1 MKKISSFLF
10 FYVAVMLCAFASA
23 QQITINLTDSSNS
36 VSSQAMLYFD
46 VNLHPNYVY
55 PEDSQIIIDT
65 TLNSSQVYSLTTDGI
80 ACYVNGYGEFTK
92 SVVVPLGVSVKSG
105 KTYILSQNQISNF
118 DATSI
123 ILLEDRLTGTFIN
136 LRQHNYYFHITQTGR
151 VDGRFFLHI
160 SYPPQIDSIPANCSN
175 QNGTINITEDS
186 TITWGSCLLYDSG
199 AHLLAVSNNV
209 SGNISFPGLLA
220 GSYNIEFDYGTYV
233 ATKPFHL
240 AGGKISVDVTASTV
254 YASINEEVQFTS
266 NAINAST
273 FHWDFGDFGTQD
285 AVENPGYFYIN
296 AGIYQVTLTAGNN
309 YSCQASG
316 SVTMHISHD
325 STLAVGTI
333 SNNDLVKISNYN
345 KDLRISVT
353 NSQKSD
359 YSFEIHGVSG
369 QLLLNGS
376 VSTDDVVVSTANLPA
391 GIYLVTVKSGAGSL
405 TRKIFLP

>member
-1 MKKISSFLF
+1 MNF
-10 FYVAVMLCAFASA
+10 F
-23 QQITINLTDSSNS
+23 
-36 VSSQAMLYFD
+36 
-46 VNLHPNYVY
+46 
-55 PEDSQIIIDT
+55 
-65 TLNSSQVYSLTTDGI
+65 
-80 ACYVNGYGEFTK
+80 
-92 SVVVPLGVSVKSG
+92 
-105 KTYILSQNQISNF
+105 
-118 DATSI
+118 
-123 ILLEDRLTGTFIN
+123 FIN
-136 LRQHNYYFHITQTGR
+136 
-151 VDGRFFLHI
+151 
-160 SYPPQIDSIPANCSN
+160 
-175 QNGTINITEDS
+175 
-186 TITWGSCLLYDSG
+186 
-199 AHLLAVSNNV
+199 
-209 SGNISFPGLLA
+209 
-220 GSYNIEFDYGTYV
+220 NIEFDYGTYV